1 MMDMKWI
8 DTELDTS
15 TSSLGLRHCYKI
27 SHFIFYLQIKLECT
41 LIGLVSNEFSIRN
54 SFALCINSGTSH
66 MLSECSNI

>member
-8 DTELDTS
+8 DTDLDTS

-54 SFALCINSGTSH
+54 
-66 MLSECSNI
+66 